1 MAPTANPDWA
11 VVFVDFHPTIQP
23 PATTP
28 RGQHQIPP
36 SPSRKK
42 QKKSQSN
49 APPPRRCR
57 PLTPTL
63 PCLPTSFRISLSS
76 WCVGVSAGTSTPSL
90 ILSFLPLLPYPS
102 SSARQHHLSQ
112 HPLGVSVTK
121 KSEFGR
127 MKSYCMPRVI
137 DYGTLLAWYL
147 THDLGVSS
155 AVVAS

>member
-57 PLTPTL
+57 PPHTHP
-63 PCLPTSFRISLSS
+63 SLSS
-76 WCVGVSAGTSTPSL
+76 HLLSDIALELVRRCVCWHFNPVPDPLVPAAPAISILLCPPASSIAASTRGQCDQKKRIWENEI
-90 ILSFLPLLPYPS
+90 ILHAPGYRLRYPPC
-102 SSARQHHLSQ
+102 LV
-112 HPLGVSVTK
+112 PN
-121 KSEFGR
+121 
-127 MKSYCMPRVI
+127 PRPR
-137 DYGTLLAWYL
+137 GQ
-147 THDLGVSS
+147 
-155 AVVAS
+155 